1 MATDAPES
9 QLLDAAP
16 GASLALT
23 SVEVHRLHGK
33 FSYRIDLAASDHVP
47 HAVDT
52 ADGLFAANEERLT
65 LLYGNNGTGKT
76 SLLRLLFHALSSAGN
91 KGHRTTV
98 LNTRFARLA
107 VRFTDGTLIAYSRSE
122 DQLSGP
128 FRAEIHLAGD
138 GTDPITWN
146 YSADDQR
153 TSVYLEDDLARWPTE
168 ATLRSAGSITLFRED
183 DETRFLRTLDEL
195 ALNPVLL
202 SDSRAITADVLP
214 DNGAITRRARDRA
227 RRGLDPD
234 DEALRERRDIDVVS
248 ALERVRTYLSQLAF
262 AGTQAGSQRVDT
274 VYLNVAAAIVQHA
287 SKVGRPNQT
296 LLPSLREKVSH
307 LGERSQRFHSYGLLP
322 EFPASTLNARL
333 ADAPSRNGPLLEH
346 VLNPYLDGLA
356 ERMDALEPG
365 LHAVASFIDALNSF
379 LESKRAEFRPGP
391 FGIRIFDE
399 DTGEPLEPSEL
410 SSGEK
415 QVVLLFSDIVALQD
429 HTRLFII
436 DEPELSL
443 NPQWQRKLMPRLLE
457 VTEQSGMQLL
467 AATHSIEIMAQYRD
481 RIHRLDGRSAKATD

>member
-33 FSYRIDLAASDHVP
+33 FSYRIDLATSDHVP

-153 TSVYLEDDLARWPTE
+153 ASVYLEDDLARWPTE
-168 ATLRSAGSITLFRED
+168 ATIRSAGSITLFRED

-296 LLPSLREKVSH
+296 LLPSLRERCLTSANVRSAFIRTDCFQSSRLRHSTRVSLMRPAETARCWSTFLIRTSTDWRSGWTPSSQDSMPWH
-307 LGERSQRFHSYGLLP
+307 L
-322 EFPASTLNARL
+322 
-333 ADAPSRNGPLLEH
+333 
-346 VLNPYLDGLA
+346 
-356 ERMDALEPG
+356 
-365 LHAVASFIDALNSF
+365 
-379 LESKRAEFRPGP
+379 
-391 FGIRIFDE
+391 
-399 DTGEPLEPSEL
+399 L
-410 SSGEK
+410 S
-415 QVVLLFSDIVALQD
+415 
-429 HTRLFII
+429 
-436 DEPELSL
+436 
-443 NPQWQRKLMPRLLE
+443 
-457 VTEQSGMQLL
+457 
-467 AATHSIEIMAQYRD
+467 THSTRSLKAR
-481 RIHRLDGRSAKATD
+481 GRSSALVRLE